1 MSFEL
6 FVAKRIYSDKGEGG
20 KRFSR
25 PAVRIAMA
33 GIAVGLMV
41 MIVSL
46 AVVMGFKREVSQKV
60 IGFGSHIQ
68 LVSLTQ
74 TTDYV
79 MLPVHTTDSLDRAI
93 KKVRGVDK
101 IQKFATKLGILK
113 TEDNFCG
120 LTFYGV
126 GEDFDTTFFAN
137 SIVEGEM
144 PDFSSKKSN
153 NQILISKRIA
163 NSLSVKAG
171 DRIFAYFMGD
181 GNLRARKFLIKGIY
195 ETNLADYDSNY
206 AFTDIYTVRKLNG
219 WTDDLSSGYQMTV
232 KNFDEVEEVTERLF
246 NKVTPAGK
254 EYIVPYPVDDV
265 VINVGVAY
273 GVFSIKQM
281 AAHTFS
287 WLGVLDMNVIMILIL
302 MICVSSFTIVSGL
315 LIIMLE
321 RINMIG
327 TLKALGSTNMS
338 IRRIFVNFS
347 VMLVGKGLLI
357 GNALGLLFCW
367 LQSTFH
373 LVKLDASVYYIDSVP
388 IEFNW
393 LYFVAVNLI
402 TLAISSLVIF
412 GSSFLISISKP
423 VKAMRFE

>member
-6 FVAKRIYSDKGEGG
+6 FIAKRIYSDSGEGG

-25 PAVRIAMA
+25 PAILIAMA

-68 LVSLTQ
+68 LCSLTQ

-79 MLPVHTTDSLDRAI
+79 MMPVLTTDSLERV
-93 KKVRGVDK
+93 VRKIDGIDH
-101 IQKFATKLGILK
+101 IQKYATTLGILK
-113 TEDNFCG
+113 TEDNFVG
-120 LTFYGV
+120 LTFFGI
-126 GEDFDTTFFAN
+126 GEDYDRTFFER

-144 PDFSSKKSN
+144 PKFSSKESGNK
-153 NQILISKRIA
+153 IMISRKVA
-163 NSLSVKAG
+163 NSLNVEVG
-171 DRIFAYFMGD
+171 DKIYAYFMGSK
-181 GNLRARKFLIKGIY
+181 NLRARRFVIKGIY
-195 ETNLADYDSNY
+195 ETNLSDYDSNY

-219 WTDDLSSGYQMTV
+219 WDDTMSSGYQMTV
-232 KNFDEVEEVTERLF
+232 KNFDD
-246 NKVTPAGK
+246 
-254 EYIVPYPVDDV
+254 VDW
-265 VINVGVAY
+265 INEHVRAKICIHLDSNGATY
-273 GVFSIKQM
+273 GSFSIRQM
-281 AAHTFS
+281 AAHTFA
-287 WLGVLDMNVIMILIL
+287 WLEVLDMNVLMILIL

-327 TLKALGSTNMS
+327 TLKALGATNMT

-347 VMLVGKGLLI
+347 VMLVGKGLII
-357 GNALGLLFCW
+357 GNLLGLLFCW
-367 LQSTFH
+367 LQDTFH
-373 LVKLDASVYYIDSVP
+373 IVKLDASIYYIDSVP
-388 IEFNW
+388 IEYNW
-393 LYFVAVNLI
+393 IYFIAVNLI
-402 TLAISSLVIF
+402 TLIISSLVIF
-412 GSSFLISISKP
+412 GSSFLISLSKP